1 MWNGAR
7 GRGGGEPQLLT
18 VVPAVPEAGTN
29 AVTAEAIADMAT
41 PSTCLMIEFTVLR
54 SARSTVCPAYTLR
67 AISSSVTG
75 TFWPH
80 LDTDAIPAV
89 PVGMFAYGYSAPA
102 PTASTARS
110 VTNASDNSADA
121 APPLVRNRRVR
132 IS

>member
-1 MWNGAR
+1 MSNRMR
-7 GRGGGEPQLLT
+7 GPVEGEPQLLT

-102 PTASTARS
+102 PTASTARA
-110 VTNASDNSADA
+110 VTNGSDRSQSP
-121 APPLVRNRRVR
+121 APPPVRHA
-132 IS
+132 

>member
-1 MWNGAR
+1 MG
-7 GRGGGEPQLLT
+7 GRVEGEPRLLP
-18 VVPAVPEAGTN
+18 VGPAVPEAGTN

-110 VTNASDNSADA
+110 VTNGSGSAYGPA
-121 APPLVRNRRVR
+121 RPLGRNR
-132 IS
+132 